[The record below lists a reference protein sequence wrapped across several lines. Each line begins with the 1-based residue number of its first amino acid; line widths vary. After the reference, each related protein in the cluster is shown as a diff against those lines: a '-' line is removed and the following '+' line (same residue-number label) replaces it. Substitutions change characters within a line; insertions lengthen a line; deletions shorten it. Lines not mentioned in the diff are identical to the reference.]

1 MNREQ
6 LKQYALELDQHLR
19 SDTFPLGIKV
29 VKNEADLPAKAK
41 RPLRDMN
48 LHVTICQGISMA
60 RRYGWTVAMGGEDLS
75 CPIAQTAFGFEPV
88 LDYYEEGTLACGMY
102 TDSPDTG
109 KLTELD
115 VPKFTREESGYV
127 VVGPLGRIDFE
138 PDTVLVY
145 GNSAQVMRL
154 TAAALYKRGGS
165 IPSTFSARADCAD
178 IVIKTFQTGEPQVI
192 LPCYGDRLFGQTQD
206 NEMAFTIPY
215 ARMAELSEGL
225 AGTHK
230 GGIRYPIPHFI
241 RYEAE
246 FPQSYQKLTELFA
259 AEKQKQQGNA

>member
-1 MNREQ
+1 MTEQ
-6 LKQYALELDQHLR
+6 LKKYALELDQHLR
-19 SDTFPLGIKV
+19 TDTFPLGIKV
-29 VKNEADLPAKAK
+29 IKNEADLPKKAK
-41 RPLRDMN
+41 RPKRDMN

-60 RRYGWTVAMGGEDLS
+60 RRYGWTVAMGQEDLS
-75 CPIAQTAFGFEPV
+75 CPIAAVAFGFEPA
-88 LDYYEEGTLACGMY
+88 LDYYNEGTLACGMY
-102 TDSPDTG
+102 TETLETG
-109 KLTELD
+109 RLTELD
-115 VPKFTREESGYV
+115 VPKFSEQESGYV

-154 TAAALYKRGGS
+154 VAGALYKRGGS

-178 IVIKTFQTGEPQVI
+178 IVIKTIQTGEPQVI

-206 NEMAFTIPY
+206 NEMAFTLPY
-215 ARMAELSEGL
+215 SRMSELSEGL

-246 FPQSYQKLTELFA
+246 FPPTYEELKRLFKTEQA
-259 AEKQKQQGNA
+259 